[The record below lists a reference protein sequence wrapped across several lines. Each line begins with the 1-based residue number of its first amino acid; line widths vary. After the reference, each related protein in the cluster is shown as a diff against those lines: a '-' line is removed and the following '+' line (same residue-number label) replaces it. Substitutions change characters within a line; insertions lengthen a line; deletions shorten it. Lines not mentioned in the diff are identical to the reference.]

1 MDLSQLPVTH
11 QEVIPEGYLDSMNHM
26 NVAWYTHLFGTA
38 TMSFYRLFGL
48 NREYMEANDTGIF
61 ALEAHIRYVG
71 DVGVGQHVTLRSR
84 ALARNEKRL
93 HFIHFMEIDETNRLS
108 SFCEFVAGHMD
119 MLTRRMSAILDPV
132 GSGFDEL
139 LAEHRALGW
148 EAPVCGSMGP

>member
-38 TMSFYRLFGL
+38 TMSFYRMFGL
-48 NREYMEANDTGIF
+48 SREYMEANHTGIF

-71 DVGVGQHVTLRSR
+71 EVRVGQHVTLRSR
-84 ALARNEKRL
+84 ALARNSKRL

-108 SFCEFVAGHMD
+108 SFCEFVAGHME
-119 MLTRRMSAILDPV
+119 MKTRRMSAILEPV
-132 GSGFDEL
+132 ASGFDGI
-139 LAEHRALGW
+139 LAEHRALDW
-148 EAPVCGSMGP
+148 DPPVCGSMGP